1 MWRGERHAQ
10 YGSGSL
16 SGRRLSVQGDF
27 RPSTSPRLVYP
38 NREISVN
45 RPADMESYGFPEE
58 HWTDLR
64 GSNPVESIVAGGQLQ
79 TNATMRLRSR

>member
-1 MWRGERHAQ
+1 
-10 YGSGSL
+10 
-16 SGRRLSVQGDF
+16 
-27 RPSTSPRLVYP
+27 
-38 NREISVN
+38 
-45 RPADMESYGFPEE
+45 MESYGFPEE